1 MTRLRPIAILTA
13 TMVVLALP
21 SFVAAADLSADGTM
35 TGAASAQAPEP
46 GVAEC
51 TPTSSPTDPED
62 FICDFDTVGAYD
74 LDEVG
79 TGSYSGEFRLDWSIY
94 TGAEPCAE
102 ATGTLTLTGADGTL
116 ELAVDDTSRVCETT
130 DPLVHDATFDV
141 TVLGGTGAF
150 ADATGSLTAT
160 GTLTG
165 TDTAGTY
172 AVALEVLGTVSVPD
186 ATPTP
191 TVAPTVTPT
200 VNPTVDPTM
209 APTGVPSAS
218 PTADLPDALP
228 DTASGDGSPMTWPAT
243 ILVIVLA
250 TSIIGLIGAR
260 RRLGV

>member
-13 TMVVLALP
+13 IMVVLALP
-21 SFVAAADLSADGTM
+21 AFVVAADLAADGTM
-35 TGAASAQAPEP
+35 TGTATAQPPEP

-62 FICDFDTVGAYD
+62 FVCDFDTTGVFD

-79 TGSYSGEFRLDWSIY
+79 TGSYSGEFRIDWSIY

-102 ATGTLTLTGADGTL
+102 ATGTLTLTSTDGTL
-116 ELAVDDTSRVCETT
+116 ELGVVDTSRVCETT

-141 TVLGGTGAF
+141 TVLSGSGAF

-165 TDTAGTY
+165 SGTVGAY
-172 AVALEVLGTVSVPD
+172 AVALDVVGTVSVPD
-186 ATPTP
+186 ATPAPTVAPTVAPTLTP
-191 TVAPTVTPT
+191 TVAPTV
-200 VNPTVDPTM
+200 
-209 APTGVPSAS
+209 APTEVPSAS

-228 DTASGDGSPMTWPAT
+228 DTAAGGGSPMTWPVI
-243 ILVIVLA
+243 ILAMVLA
-250 TSIIGLIGAR
+250 ASIGLLGAR
-260 RRLGV
+260 RRSGV

>member
-13 TMVVLALP
+13 IMVVLALP
-21 SFVAAADLSADGTM
+21 AFVAAADLSADGTM
-35 TGAASAQAPEP
+35 TGAATAQAPEP

-62 FICDFDTVGAYD
+62 FICDFDTVGAFD

-102 ATGTLTLTGADGTL
+102 ATGTLTLTGVDGTL
-116 ELAVDDTSRVCETT
+116 DLGVLDTSRVCETT
-130 DPLVHDATFDV
+130 DPLIHDATFDV
-141 TVLGGTGAF
+141 TVLGGTGVF

-165 TDTAGTY
+165 TGTAGAY
-172 AVALEVLGTVSVPD
+172 AVALSVVGTVSVPD
-186 ATPTP
+186 ATPAP
-191 TVAPTVTPT
+191 TVAPTVVPTDAPT
-200 VNPTVDPTM
+200 V
-209 APTGVPSAS
+209 APTEVPSAS

-228 DTASGDGSPMTWPAT
+228 DTASGGGSATVWPA
-243 ILVIVLA
+243 LVLAIVLA
-250 TSIIGLIGAR
+250 ASIGLLGAR
-260 RRLGV
+260 RRFGV